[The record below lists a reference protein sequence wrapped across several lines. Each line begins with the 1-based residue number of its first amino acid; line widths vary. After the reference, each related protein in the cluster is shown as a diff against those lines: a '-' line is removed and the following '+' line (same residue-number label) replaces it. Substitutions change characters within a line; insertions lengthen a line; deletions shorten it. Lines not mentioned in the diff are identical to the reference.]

1 VVIFKK
7 IYHTGFTFLWSWDA
21 RMGKRDFLNFTN
33 LHDNGS
39 TADFF
44 PKPIVEENEKTTN
57 KGNEHLTNK
66 LISDF

>member
-1 VVIFKK
+1 MFLNCLGGGISKK
-7 IYHTGFTFLWSWDA
+7 IYQTGFTFLCWDA

-44 PKPIVEENEKTTN
+44 PKPVLKENQKSTN
-57 KGNEHLTNK
+57 KE
-66 LISDF
+66 

>member
-1 VVIFKK
+1 
-7 IYHTGFTFLWSWDA
+7 
-21 RMGKRDFLNFTN
+21 MGKRDFLNFTN